1 MNEHDRNNLDFILSA
16 DLGTLIEWGDK
27 VTQDDFDYAFDL
39 LKLYSEELLEVEL
52 TLGDFKEANAVIS
65 KIKNSK

>member
-16 DLGTLIEWGDK
+16 DLCTLIEWGDK

-39 LKLYSEELLEVEL
+39 LKMYSEELLEVEL
-52 TLGDFKEANAVIS
+52 TLGNFKEANAVIS